1 MKKSI
6 RFFLQVG
13 FGAAFTL
20 VLTVALGIRAEAH
33 FAAGETWPAV
43 GLTAAAF
50 LAAVLNALHLSVFA
64 AGVAYVFRDYLDDIV
79 SGRGAN
85 VEETE

>member
-20 VLTVALGIRAEAH
+20 VLTIAFGIRAEAH
-33 FAAGETWPAV
+33 YAAGEMWSAV
-43 GLTAAAF
+43 GLTGAAL
-50 LAAVLNALHLSVFA
+50 LAAVLNVLYIAVLA
-64 AGVAYVFRDYLDDIV
+64 AGVTYVFRDYLDDIV
-79 SGRGAN
+79 YERGRDA
-85 VEETE
+85 EETE